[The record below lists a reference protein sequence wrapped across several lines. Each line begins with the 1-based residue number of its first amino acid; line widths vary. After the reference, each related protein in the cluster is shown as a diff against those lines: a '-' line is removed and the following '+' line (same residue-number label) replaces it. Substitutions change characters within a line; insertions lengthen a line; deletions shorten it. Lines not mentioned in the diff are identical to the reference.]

1 MLRFQNFVR
10 NFLLTEKQTLQTCFA
25 FRMCGF
31 KLIQPDLSFVG
42 LVGPVGSQVQCA
54 ELVRAKCYTSV
65 FSVPGSSDQLGLML
79 VCF

>member
-1 MLRFQNFVR
+1 MEFLRTSETYDSDKQADFANF
-10 NFLLTEKQTLQTCFA
+10 FA
-25 FRMCGF
+25 FRMYGF

-42 LVGPVGSQVQCA
+42 LVDPVGSQVQCA